1 MQDIVFYGVHDCN
14 YDKKRN
20 AVAFSRWGER
30 DRIYLCKTKTLMGH
44 YDDARIKNLCG
55 LISHESLHGTI
66 GIHESDKASHAL
78 DYVMCNI
85 FRPYFGYKSRT
96 KYYYYGL

>member
-1 MQDIVFYGVHDCN
+1 MIVIMIKNVMQQHFHDGVNVIVSTYAKQKD
-14 YDKKRN
+14 D
-20 AVAFSRWGER
+20 
-30 DRIYLCKTKTLMGH
+30 LMGH

-78 DYVMCNI
+78 DYVMLI
-85 FRPYFGYKSRT
+85 YSAPFT
-96 KYYYYGL
+96 A

>member
-1 MQDIVFYGVHDCN
+1 
-14 YDKKRN
+14 
-20 AVAFSRWGER
+20 
-30 DRIYLCKTKTLMGH
+30 MGH

-78 DYVMCNI
+78 DYVMSIYSAHILDINHVQI
-85 FRPYFGYKSRT
+85 VLLLWIMNAQAFY
-96 KYYYYGL
+96 